1 MRPAVRRKGDGIWPC
16 GIKQWAVN
24 CDAGEW
30 GRTVAAFGTG
40 GSKTENG
47 NRKSGPRNTRN
58 TRKNRKGREGET
70 ERRREGETERGR
82 EFFNH
87 ERHETHERRRSRPR
101 NTRNTRKGGREVGTG
116 EIARGACQACAGFS
130 RSGRG
135 AIHRNRGDL
144 GCDGTGA
151 KESPAAGPGAVWKRC
166 VLTDSLDGR
175 RYPSVKGGE
184 R

>member
-1 MRPAVRRKGDGIWPC
+1 MAHGIH
-16 GIKQWAVN
+16 GKI
-24 CDAGEW
+24 
-30 GRTVAAFGTG
+30 GR
-40 GSKTENG
+40 
-47 NRKSGPRNTRN
+47 
-58 TRKNRKGREGET
+58 
-70 ERRREGETERGR
+70 GETERGA

-87 ERHETHERRRSRPR
+87 ERHETHEKRRA
-101 NTRNTRKGGREVGTG
+101 GTG
-116 EIARGACQACAGFS
+116 EVARGACKACAGFS

-135 AIHRNRGDL
+135 AIHRNRGDP

>member
-1 MRPAVRRKGDGIWPC
+1 MEGAELRFVGSACAAAARSSPGPTARMVCEAGDRTDGRRTIT
-16 GIKQWAVN
+16 
-24 CDAGEW
+24 
-30 GRTVAAFGTG
+30 RTRN
-40 GSKTENG
+40 ENDRG
-47 NRKSGPRNTRN
+47 RKSGPRNTRN
-58 TRKNRKGREGET
+58 TRKNRKGRD
-70 ERRREGETERGR
+70 GETERGR

-87 ERHETHERRRSRPR
+87 ERHETHEKRRA
-101 NTRNTRKGGREVGTG
+101 GTG
-116 EIARGACQACAGFS
+116 AVARGACKACAGFS

-135 AIHRNRGDL
+135 AIHRNRGDP